1 MYKSTSKSDK
11 EDNTNNIFFY
21 PSEHTFL
28 PPYNDLIAKLSRI
41 LCMIHLVKTPAKAQ
55 VRAAKFVSLAGQSQ
69 NLMYGLATYL
79 AFVIVLMNLG

>member
-1 MYKSTSKSDK
+1 
-11 EDNTNNIFFY
+11 
-21 PSEHTFL
+21 
-28 PPYNDLIAKLSRI
+28 
-41 LCMIHLVKTPAKAQ
+41 MIHLVKTPAKAQ

>member
-1 MYKSTSKSDK
+1 MSIISKSLKLAAVLTGYLTPCSD
-11 EDNTNNIFFY
+11 
-21 PSEHTFL
+21 PL
-28 PPYNDLIAKLSRI
+28 AKLLRTFS
-41 LCMIHLVKTPAKAQ
+41 MIHLVKTPAKAQ